1 MPFVFV
7 KLITS
12 SGEAMAMHRTSPYVE
27 KIPCL
32 AARGCIIFD
41 LKDDTYMA
49 SLVLTAIS
57 SNERLRSMTTLG
69 THKAITQRCFFDK
82 ISGGDALKMHSASPS
97 NHGREH
103 FRRGQWPLSLR
114 HEPLLHNAWVLA
126 TTLKIAINAT
136 FLLNRKLKPGG

>member
-1 MPFVFV
+1 V
-7 KLITS
+7 
-12 SGEAMAMHRTSPYVE
+12 
-27 KIPCL
+27 
-32 AARGCIIFD
+32 
-41 LKDDTYMA
+41 
-49 SLVLTAIS
+49 
-57 SNERLRSMTTLG
+57 
-69 THKAITQRCFFDK
+69 FFDK

-136 FLLNRKLKPGG
+136 SLLNRKLKPGG

>member
-1 MPFVFV
+1 
-7 KLITS
+7 
-12 SGEAMAMHRTSPYVE
+12 MHR
-27 KIPCL
+27 
-32 AARGCIIFD
+32 
-41 LKDDTYMA
+41 TYMA

-136 FLLNRKLKPGG
+136 SLLNRKLKPGG